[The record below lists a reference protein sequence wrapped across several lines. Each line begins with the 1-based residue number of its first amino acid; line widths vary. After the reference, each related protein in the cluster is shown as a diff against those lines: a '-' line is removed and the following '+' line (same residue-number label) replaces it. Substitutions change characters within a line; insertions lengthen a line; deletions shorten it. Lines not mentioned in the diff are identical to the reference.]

1 MFPHSEIARPME
13 PVKSFPDHAIKLGN
27 SLSRYLPT
35 GKNLLKAIPA
45 MKLFRCPVPARLRSE
60 QN

>member
-1 MFPHSEIARPME
+1 ME